1 MRIHKTFSMYFALT
15 ALISSLFVGAS
26 LLFLI
31 DANWYDALLQKK
43 IFLIPSGIF
52 ILLACVLFGAVTGW
66 IIGAAVHHKSEE
78 IGASLLEIE
87 RGNYEIDLFGLKQK
101 DDLLTI
107 WQRIEGISK
116 RFKEQTK
123 VYQKLA
129 NERVEWN
136 NQLKEEVLTKE
147 RNRLA
152 RELHDSV
159 SQQLFA
165 ATMLLSAVNQNP
177 DPSSETAIK
186 QRKLVED
193 IINEA
198 QTEMRALLLHL
209 RPIQLEG
216 KSLKIG
222 IEEVLSELTSKL
234 PLDVIWNIQDVKLD
248 KGVEDHLF
256 RIVQE
261 AVSNTL
267 RHAKA
272 SLLEVTLKQI
282 NQVVFLKIMDNGQ
295 GFDVNHYKTGSY
307 GLTNIKE
314 RASEIGGS
322 AKLIS
327 IMGKGSNIE
336 VKVPILLKKD
346 EDDD

>member
-1 MRIHKTFSMYFALT
+1 MRIRKNFSIYFALT
-15 ALISSLFVGAS
+15 TFITCIFVSSS
-26 LLFLI
+26 LLFI
-31 DANWYDALLQKK
+31 VKENFYTALLKK
-43 IFLIPSGIF
+43 GLFLIPDGLL
-52 ILLACVLFGAVTGW
+52 ILLICILFGAVTGW
-66 IIGAAVHHKSEE
+66 IIGSTVHHKSEE
-78 IGASLLEIE
+78 VAAGLLEIE
-87 RGNYEIDLFGLKQK
+87 KGNYELNIKNKEKEELAA
-101 DDLLTI
+101 I
-107 WQRIEGISK
+107 WQRIEGIAK
-116 RFKEQTK
+116 RFKDQA
-123 VYQKLA
+123 VASQKIA
-129 NERVEWN
+129 TERVEWN
-136 NQLKEEVLTKE
+136 HQLKEEVLTKE

-165 ATMLLSAVNQNP
+165 ATMLLSAINQNP
-177 DPSSETAIK
+177 DQASEKANK
-186 QRKLVED
+186 QRKLVEG

-216 KSLKIG
+216 KNLKTG
-222 IEEVLSELTSKL
+222 IEEVLSELTAKL
-234 PLDVIWNIQDVKLD
+234 PLEVIWNIQDVSLD

-272 SLLEVTLKQI
+272 TRLEVTLKLI
-282 NQVVFLKIMDNGQ
+282 NKAVFLKIMDNGR

-314 RASEIGGS
+314 RASEVGGS
-322 AKLIS
+322 VKMIS
-327 IMGKGSNIE
+327 ILGKGSNIE
-336 VKVPILLKKD
+336 VKVPILMH
-346 EDDD
+346 EDDEND